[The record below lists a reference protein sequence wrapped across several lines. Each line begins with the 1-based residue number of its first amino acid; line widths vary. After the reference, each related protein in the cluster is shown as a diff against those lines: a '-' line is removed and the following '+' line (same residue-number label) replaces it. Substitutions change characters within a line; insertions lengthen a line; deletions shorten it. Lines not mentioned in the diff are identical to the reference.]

1 MRYSEARNTA
11 QVSPCASRGSQE
23 SATIKIRNR
32 QPLWPSSRLFMN
44 GNLFLKAGE
53 KSNGLDV
60 DIPASGCDSFQPLQN
75 CRFGLYTNNAVQLSA
90 SFKQQQGWNALDT
103 EACRRGRIFVYIEF
117 RHAHAA
123 RHFRG

>member
-1 MRYSEARNTA
+1 
-11 QVSPCASRGSQE
+11 
-23 SATIKIRNR
+23 
-32 QPLWPSSRLFMN
+32 MN
-44 GNLFLKAGE
+44 DNLSLKAGE

-60 DIPASGCDSFQPLQN
+60 DIPESGCDSFQPLQN
-75 CRFGLYTNNAVQLSA
+75 CRFGLYADNTVQLSA
-90 SFKQQQGWNALDT
+90 SFKQQQGRNALDT